1 MEIKVIRQIFDQ
13 AKELLSRM
21 ASREEK
27 GQGLIEYALIIL
39 LVVIVVIAALTLV
52 GPEVQNMYCSIYAGF
67 GGTGVCP

>member
-1 MEIKVIRQIFDQ
+1 MLYQIFVQ
-13 AKELLSRM
+13 AKEWFSLM
-21 ASREEK
+21 AAREEK